1 MITNILA
8 ALVIFISGFIN
19 ALTGFGFI
27 IVAAPFLV
35 HFLAPKQVAA
45 TALVLGLIVSVTI
58 AYRERAT
65 MNVRVALFM
74 AAAALLGIPVGTAV
88 LNRASQASLKI
99 LVGSTVI
106 LVMFPMVR
114 GFRLPLS
121 GQKPLSL
128 FSGFLS
134 GVLSGICGMS
144 GAIAALF
151 FTGYAWDPGRI
162 RPTIAGFNAIAT
174 FVTLAWLT
182 LSGSIGWGEYT
193 LALLFLPAALA
204 GLLLSSLLRLRVD
217 HRHFRL
223 LTFLLVFVAGMLALI
238 SGLIEAASR

>member
-8 ALVIFISGFIN
+8 ALVIFVSGFIN

-45 TALVLGLIVSVTI
+45 TALVLGLIISGTI

-65 MNVRVALFM
+65 MNVRVTLIM
-74 AAAALLGIPVGTAV
+74 AAAALLGIPVGAAV
-88 LNRASQASLKI
+88 LNRVSQASLKI
-99 LVGSTVI
+99 LVGATVI
-106 LVMFPMVR
+106 LVTLPMLK
-114 GFRLPLS
+114 GFRLPS
-121 GQKPLSL
+121 AGEKRLSL
-128 FSGFLS
+128 VSGFLS
-134 GVLSGICGMS
+134 GVLSGVCGMS

-151 FTGYAWDPGRI
+151 FIGYAWEPKQV

-174 FVTLAWLT
+174 AVTLTWLT
-182 LSGSIGWGEYT
+182 LSGTIGWSECW
-193 LALLFLPAALA
+193 LALLFLPAAVL
-204 GLLLSSLLRLRVD
+204 GLLASSLLRVKVD
-217 HRHFRL
+217 QRHFRL

-238 SGLIEAASR
+238 SGFIESIR